1 MEYITRN
8 ISELI
13 TQESINLLKV
23 KRDNLPEER
32 ENTSDRHV
40 VIGLR
45 QSSDAKKPIQH
56 RQGPLY
62 FIFTSITCW
71 YSC

>member
-8 ISELI
+8 TSELI
-13 TQESINLLKV
+13 TQEL

-32 ENTSDRHV
+32 ENASDRHV

>member
-8 ISELI
+8 MSELI

-32 ENTSDRHV
+32 ENASDRHV

-45 QSSDAKKPIQH
+45 QSSDAKKPIS
-56 RQGPLY
+56 
-62 FIFTSITCW
+62 T
-71 YSC
+71 